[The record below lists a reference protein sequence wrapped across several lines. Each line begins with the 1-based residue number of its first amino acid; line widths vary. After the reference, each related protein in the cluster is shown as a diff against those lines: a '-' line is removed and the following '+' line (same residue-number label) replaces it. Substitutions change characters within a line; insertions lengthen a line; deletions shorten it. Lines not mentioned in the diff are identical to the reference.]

1 MNSKTNTYKQNIKGW
16 MVVACGGIFYMYQ
29 FMIRVSPNIMNN
41 ELLSNFALDAEGLGV
56 LLGAYNWSYSAM
68 QLPLGITIDRFGPR
82 LFLCI
87 AATLC
92 GLSCFIFGNTTSPL
106 IGGCA
111 RFLMGMGSAC
121 GLIGTIKLGTLWLEP
136 NT

>member
-41 ELLSNFALDAEGLGV
+41 ELLSNFALDAAGLGV

-68 QLPLGITIDRFGPR
+68 QLPLGITIDRWAKV
-82 LFLCI
+82 I
-87 AATLC
+87 
-92 GLSCFIFGNTTSPL
+92 SMYSSNPL
-106 IGGCA
+106 
-111 RFLMGMGSAC
+111 R
-121 GLIGTIKLGTLWLEP
+121 TIMLYFWKY
-136 NT
+136 N